1 MPRPP
6 INIPS
11 RRTALLLT
19 TFAFTLL
26 ASTATRAD
34 TETTITN
41 ASKVAHSW
49 LLDIDGDQYGKA
61 WDKAASVFQNQLS
74 REQWDVTMIRTRGLL
89 GSVTKRKLISAN
101 VRHQLPGMPDG
112 DYVVLLY
119 QTSFEHK
126 ARGSET
132 VTPMLDK
139 DGKWKVAGYL
149 IR

>member
-1 MPRPP
+1 MPHLP
-6 INIPS
+6 IHIPS
-11 RRTALLLT
+11 RRQALTLTAC
-19 TFAFTLL
+19 AIALL
-26 ASTATRAD
+26 ASAPTRAD
-34 TETTITN
+34 NETTLAN
-41 ASKVAHSW
+41 ASKVAQNW
-49 LLDIDGDQYGKA
+49 LQDMDGDQYGKA
-61 WDKAASVFQNQLS
+61 WDKAASVFQNQIT
-74 REQWDVTMIRTRGLL
+74 REQWDITMIRTRGLL

-119 QTSFEHK
+119 QSTFEHK